1 MFNLRRSLTF
11 EIFFIQEL
19 EKKEKFWQEK
29 MENDVDAK
37 QHELTVLKAANQK
50 DFQRLQDLTKL
61 VIIYL

>member
-1 MFNLRRSLTF
+1 
-11 EIFFIQEL
+11 L

-50 DFQRLQDLTKL
+50 DFQRLQELTKL